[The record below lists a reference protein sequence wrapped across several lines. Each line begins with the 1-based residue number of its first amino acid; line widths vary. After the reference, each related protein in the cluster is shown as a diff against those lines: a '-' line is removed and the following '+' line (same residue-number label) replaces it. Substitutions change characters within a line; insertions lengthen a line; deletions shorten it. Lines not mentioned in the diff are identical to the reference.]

1 MSLSYVVIGV
11 PFFIWIARNTLFW
24 TSLWQIKEYRF
35 DRVFIHLRETR
46 QGRNLLF
53 SKLSII
59 KLLAIPLYIFVILNS
74 KLLLPYQYLVGAI
87 FLLEF
92 YLVLREIFL
101 NIYKVPVLTLKSLA
115 ILVSTFLVILLLF
128 FVPLMEGFF
137 WLLILDRLA
146 VLLLMAIV
154 ILLSF
159 PTEIYRDFIIGK
171 AIKKIKDK
179 KDLLVIGITG
189 SYGKSSTK
197 NYVSQILEN
206 NFNVLKTEGTN
217 NTPIGIANTILS
229 GLNENT
235 KIFVVEMGAYK
246 KGEISQMCEIV
257 HPKIGILTAVS
268 NQHLSLFKTL
278 QNAMDTKYELI
289 KSLPSNGLALFNG
302 NDKNAYF
309 LYKRTKKKKLLY
321 KVNRLAALGDEKL
334 SISAFNV
341 VIGKKHLDFD
351 VMLGKKIISDFRT
364 PLIGE
369 HNIEDILPGIYIA
382 DYLGMKNNEIR
393 KAVLSL
399 RPLKKTMNLYE
410 NLSGVTLVDDSFNA
424 SPDAVLAAT
433 DYMKIFNKKRIL
445 VLQPMIELGKNAAY
459 EHWRVAKEISQ
470 ICDYLLLTNKNF
482 NDPILKGVE
491 EGDGSCIVKT
501 GNSQYLAEFIKK
513 NAQKGDVVVFEGKE
527 SGFVFE
533 RVL

>member
-1 MSLSYVVIGV
+1 MSLLYVVIGV
-11 PFFIWIARNTLFW
+11 PFFIWIARNILFW

-35 DRVFIHLRETR
+35 DRVLIHLRETK
-46 QGRNLLF
+46 QGRSLIF
-53 SKLSII
+53 SKLLII
-59 KLLAIPLYIFVILNS
+59 KLLAISLYIFVILNS
-74 KLLLPYQYLVGAI
+74 KLLLPYQYLIGII

-101 NIYKVPVLTLKSLA
+101 NIYKVPVLTLKSLS
-115 ILVSTFLVILLLF
+115 ILVSAFSVILLLF

-137 WLLILDRLA
+137 WILILDRLA
-146 VLLLMAIV
+146 VLLLMAFV
-154 ILLSF
+154 FLFSF
-159 PTEIYRDFIIGK
+159 PTEIYRDFIIEK
-171 AIKKIKDK
+171 AIKKIKSK

-197 NYVSQILEN
+197 DYVSQILEN

-229 GLNENT
+229 GLNKNT

-268 NQHLSLFKTL
+268 GQHLSLFKTT
-278 QNAMDTKYELI
+278 QNVMDAKYELI
-289 KSLPSNGLALFNG
+289 KSLPPNGFALFNG

-309 LYKRTKKKKLLY
+309 LYNRTKKKKLLY
-321 KVNRLAALGDEKL
+321 KVNKSIVL
-334 SISAFNV
+334 SDGKSGIFAFNV
-341 VIGKKHLDFD
+341 VVGKKHLDFD
-351 VMLGKKIISDFRT
+351 VVLRKKIISGLRA

-382 DYLGMKNNEIR
+382 DYLGMTSSEI
-393 KAVLSL
+393 KKSVLSL
-399 RPLKKTMNLYE
+399 CPLKKTMNLYE
-410 NLSGVTLVDDSFNA
+410 NLSGVSLVDDTFNA
-424 SPDAVLAAT
+424 SPDAVLAAI
-433 DYMKIFNKKRIL
+433 DYMKIFSKKRIL

-491 EGDGSCIVKT
+491 ESDGNCIIKM

-513 NAQKGDVVVFEGKE
+513 NARKGDVIVFEGKE
-527 SGFVFE
+527 SGLVFE
-533 RVL
+533 RVF